1 MSQNNRLQDIKDRIL
16 GIQETGDTLLGCKCK
31 GCTSVREAAA
41 GTIAGM
47 LLAAWQTD
55 QEGKTRDGHV
65 SIVTFAIIPPAMD
78 CPSRGQEQSRASVLK
93 MLLLPGSLRSMD
105 DVYAIEHG
113 MPAAF
118 EAISSTAAKHIGAT
132 LAMAVADGK
141 ITKEDANRHLERL
154 AQDAAELERRMAP
167 RKEPPPS
174 AN

>member
-1 MSQNNRLQDIKDRIL
+1 MSKNRLQDIKDRIL
-16 GIQETGDTLLGCKCK
+16 GIQETENTTVGCKCQ

-41 GTIAGM
+41 GALAGM
-47 LLAAWQTD
+47 LLAAWQSD
-55 QEGKTRDGHV
+55 PEGKARDGHV
-65 SIVTFAIIPPAMD
+65 SIVTFAIVPPATD
-78 CPSRGQEQSRASVLK
+78 CPNSGRESRASVLK
-93 MLLLPGSLRSMD
+93 MLLLPGGLRSMD